1 MARGK
6 KVVKQRSNKVPQPKR
21 MLGEQEVFPIRCVS
35 RREGMKYDLLGG
47 FVREGR
53 DSVKT
58 IYGEDGKPVP
68 FRKIGKLVG

>member
-6 KVVKQRSNKVPQPKR
+6 KVVKQRSNKVPQRKR

-53 DSVKT
+53 DSVRT
-58 IYGEDGKPVP
+58 IYGQDGKPVP

>member
-6 KVVKQRSNKVPQPKR
+6 KVVKQRSNKIPQPKR

-47 FVREGR
+47 YVREGR
-53 DSVKT
+53 DGTKT
-58 IYGEDGKPVP
+58 IYGDDGRPVP
-68 FRKIGKLVG
+68 FRSIGNLVG

>member
-6 KVVKQRSNKVPQPKR
+6 KPARIASQKKVSRKR

-35 RREGMKYDLLGG
+35 RREGMKYDMLGG
-47 FVREGR
+47 FVRLGR
-53 DSVKT
+53 TGTET
-58 IYGEDGKPVP
+58 IYDDNGRPVP